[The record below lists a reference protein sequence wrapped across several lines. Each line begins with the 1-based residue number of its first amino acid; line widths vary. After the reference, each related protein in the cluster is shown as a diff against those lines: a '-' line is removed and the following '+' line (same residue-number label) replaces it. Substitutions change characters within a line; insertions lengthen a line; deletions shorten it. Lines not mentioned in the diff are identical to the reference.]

1 MTRLQLM
8 TTFVV
13 PAFLFLCLCARVPT
27 VSAQPVALHPGV
39 ELEATSNTLIG
50 VRLAF
55 DASSGHLL
63 TASLNGDIHAV
74 HPDTDQMDV
83 TLLNTTADHGTP
95 TPVMGMAVTSDGTI
109 FLVGNDAN
117 THAGYNVGVI
127 RRGRVGLDGNR
138 TWETVATTTPYPR
151 SGTNYDH
158 NMNAVT
164 VGPNGQFLYVN
175 SGSRTDHGE
184 EQSNNGQF
192 PGIREVPLTSA
203 ILRIP
208 IDATDVVLPDDEASL
223 IQNGYL
229 FADGFRNTFS
239 MAFNAEG
246 RLFGVENSGDRD
258 DSEEMNEIV
267 EGGHYGFPWRISLTD
282 TPMQFPGY
290 NPSTDVLLNPEA
302 GAVQSG
308 FFYNDPDYPAPPAG
322 VTFTDPIVNVGPD
335 ADLYRDPETGAILD
349 ASDSGVT
356 MATFTSHRSPLGL
369 VFDTGDALPD
379 PFTGN
384 ALALGWTG
392 TESPLL
398 APFEGEGEDLLHLSF
413 VAGSDAS
420 AIRTERI
427 AAGFLNPI
435 DAVLVDGRLYV
446 LEFAG
451 AGRIWQVSFA
461 ADTAVDAA
469 IPLEPALLNVYPN
482 PVSDRLT
489 VNYTSERTG
498 PVTAVVYGVDGRRVG
513 VVRQASVVAGV
524 EWRLA
529 WDVAGLAAGVYV
541 VVVESPGHAPARKV
555 FVRLPR

>member
-1 MTRLQLM
+1 MSNRPVDAKKLL
-8 TTFVV
+8 F
-13 PAFLFLCLCARVPT
+13 PLLFLFGTALA
-27 VSAQPVALHPGV
+27 VSAQPVALHPA
-39 ELEATSNTLIG
+39 LQFEATSTTLTA
-50 VRLAF
+50 VRIAF

-74 HPDTDQMDV
+74 HPDTDQLDV
-83 TLLNTTADHGTP
+83 ALIHTTADHGTP
-95 TPVMGMAVTSDGTI
+95 TPVMGMDVTEDGTI
-109 FLVGNDAN
+109 YLVGNDSN
-117 THAGYNVGVI
+117 TYPGYNVGVI

-164 VGPNGQFLYVN
+164 VSPDGQFLYVN

-184 EQSNNGQF
+184 EQSYNGQF
-192 PGIREVPLTSA
+192 PGLREVPLTSA

-208 IDATDVVLPDDEASL
+208 ASATDVVLPDDEASL
-223 IQNGYL
+223 VQGGYL

-239 MAFNAEG
+239 LAFNVEG
-246 RLFGVENSGDRD
+246 RLFGMENSGDRD
-258 DSEEMNEIV
+258 DSEEMNEIT

-282 TPMQFPGY
+282 TPMRFPGY
-290 NPSTDVLLNPEA
+290 DPSADLLLNPEA

-308 FFYNDPDYPAPPAG
+308 FFHNDPDYPAPPTG
-322 VTFTDPIVNVGPD
+322 VTFTDPIVNIGPD
-335 ADLYRDPETGAILD
+335 ADLYRDPETGEILN
-349 ASDSGVT
+349 ASDTGVA

-369 VFDTGDALPD
+369 VFDTGDTLPD

-392 TESPLL
+392 SESPLL

-427 AAGFLNPI
+427 ASGFLNPI

-461 ADTAVDAA
+461 GDTATETEL
-469 IPLEPALLNVYPN
+469 PREPALMTVYPN
-482 PVSDRLT
+482 PASDRLT
-489 VNYTSERTG
+489 VGYTSERTG
-498 PVTAVVYGVDGRRVG
+498 PVTAAIFAMDGRRMG
-513 VVRQASVVAGV
+513 AVRQASVAAGA
-524 EWRLA
+524 ETRLA
-529 WDVAGLAAGVYV
+529 WDVAGLTAGVYV
-541 VVVESPGHAPARKV
+541 VVIEAPGHEPARKV